1 MLGVMGVE
9 GGEGMGTPY
18 FQLSFAVEL
27 KTVVKIAYFFK
38 KKKKK
43 QSKFNWRGVGQAGRV
58 RARKRKLM
66 QGWGSDE
73 ENTEVSFKKCIKTR
87 YQLPQ
92 YFCAIP

>member
-38 KKKKK
+38 KKKKNK
-43 QSKFNWRGVGQAGRV
+43 VNLTGG
-58 RARKRKLM
+58 
-66 QGWGSDE
+66 GWGRQGE
-73 ENTEVSFKKCIKTR
+73 
-87 YQLPQ
+87 
-92 YFCAIP
+92 